1 MKILGIMK
9 RVSRFIIAVM
19 LVLPCV
25 TMSGKQTKVLK
36 IDFNNPVQERIVS
49 GVSSINVMSLLDG
62 MSTPVTMLSY
72 VQAIDAAAQDK
83 NIGMIYM
90 TPDNISAGV
99 AQVEEIRAALE
110 RFRKTGKPVVAYCRK
125 LGTQSYYLASVAD
138 KVVLDPASES
148 FITGLSSMHFFL
160 KDILDV
166 LHVDIQLIRHGK
178 YKAAGEMYTRSS
190 SSPENRQQNEE
201 LLGAMWKSM
210 SAQVV
215 ASRNFS
221 ADDLNGWIDN
231 LDLCTAQDF
240 KDKGLVDE
248 TWYID
253 EMEKYLCEQSG
264 AEKIEDVSFVKINK
278 YASKLK
284 KGSRKN
290 RIAIIY
296 ADGDIVDDGSDANVV
311 GPKLASVIRKVREDK
326 KVKAVVL
333 RVNSP
338 GGSAQAAEAIRRE
351 LQLLRAQKPVIM
363 SLGDYAASGGYWIS
377 AESDQ
382 IFIDNATVTGSIG
395 VFALIPNLGDVAG
408 KVLKVNVETTNT
420 SAHSDMMTV
429 MRKLSDEEVAFIEK
443 QIEKVYDD
451 FTSIV
456 SNGRGMKKDEVDAIG
471 QGRVWSGLDAL
482 SIGLAD
488 RNGGLQDAIAYA
500 AEKAGLDKD
509 DYRLDLYPEV
519 KEVSLLQMLSGK
531 EIEDPDELLT
541 TSVGSQV
548 SLEDLFPVL
557 ARLRE
562 LDNIMIMARMESII
576 EIR

>member
-148 FITGLSSMHFFL
+148 FITGISSMHFFL

>member
-19 LVLPCV
+19 FVLPCV

-62 MSTPVTMLSY
+62 MSSPVTMLSY

-148 FITGLSSMHFFL
+148 FITGISSMHFFL

-166 LHVDIQLIRHGK
+166 LHVDMQLIRHGK

-420 SAHSDMMTV
+420 SAHSDMMTA

-482 SIGLAD
+482 NIGLAD

-557 ARLRE
+557 AGLRE
-562 LDNIMIMARMESII
+562 LDNIMIMARMESLI

>member
-1 MKILGIMK
+1 MK

>member
-148 FITGLSSMHFFL
+148 FITGISSMHFFL

-296 ADGDIVDDGSDANVV
+296 ADGDIVDDGSDADVV

>member
-1 MKILGIMK
+1 MK

-148 FITGLSSMHFFL
+148 FITGISSMHFFL

-311 GPKLASVIRKVREDK
+311 GPKLASVLRKVREDK

-351 LQLLRAQKPVIM
+351 LHLLRAQKPVIM

>member
-1 MKILGIMK
+1 MK

-62 MSTPVTMLSY
+62 MSSPVTMLSY

-148 FITGLSSMHFFL
+148 FITGISSMHFFL

-166 LHVDIQLIRHGK
+166 LHVDMQLIRHGK

-541 TSVGSQV
+541 TSVGSQI

>member
-1 MKILGIMK
+1 MK

-19 LVLPCV
+19 FVLPCV

-148 FITGLSSMHFFL
+148 FITGISSMHFFL

-500 AEKAGLDKD
+500 AEKAGLNKD

-541 TSVGSQV
+541 TSVESQV

>member
-1 MKILGIMK
+1 MK

-62 MSTPVTMLSY
+62 MSSPVTMLSY

-148 FITGLSSMHFFL
+148 FITGISSMHFFL

-231 LDLCTAQDF
+231 LDLCTSQDF

-351 LQLLRAQKPVIM
+351 LHLLRAQKPVIM

>member
-9 RVSRFIIAVM
+9 RVSRFIIAVI

-148 FITGLSSMHFFL
+148 FITGISSMHFFL

-166 LHVDIQLIRHGK
+166 LHVDMQLIRHGK

-296 ADGDIVDDGSDANVV
+296 ADGDIVDDGSDADVV

-363 SLGDYAASGGYWIS
+363 SLGDDAASGGYWIS

-420 SAHSDMMTV
+420 SAHSDMMTA

-500 AEKAGLDKD
+500 AEKAGLNKD

-541 TSVGSQV
+541 TSVESQV

>member
-1 MKILGIMK
+1 MK

-19 LVLPCV
+19 LVLPSV

-148 FITGLSSMHFFL
+148 FITGISSMHFFL

-500 AEKAGLDKD
+500 AEKAGLNKD

-541 TSVGSQV
+541 TSVESQV

>member
-19 LVLPCV
+19 LVLPSV

-148 FITGLSSMHFFL
+148 FITGISSMHFFL

-500 AEKAGLDKD
+500 AEKAGLNKD

-541 TSVGSQV
+541 TSVESQV

>member
-1 MKILGIMK
+1 MK

-19 LVLPCV
+19 FVLPCV

-62 MSTPVTMLSY
+62 MSSPVTMLSY

-148 FITGLSSMHFFL
+148 FITGISSMHFFL

-231 LDLCTAQDF
+231 LDLCTSQDF

-351 LQLLRAQKPVIM
+351 LHLLRAQKPVIM

>member
-9 RVSRFIIAVM
+9 RISRLIIAVM
-19 LVLPCV
+19 FVLPSV

-62 MSTPVTMLSY
+62 MSSPVTMLSY

-148 FITGLSSMHFFL
+148 FITGISSMHFFL

>member
-1 MKILGIMK
+1 MK
-9 RVSRFIIAVM
+9 RISRLIIAVM
-19 LVLPCV
+19 FVLPSV

-62 MSTPVTMLSY
+62 MSSPVTMLSY

-148 FITGLSSMHFFL
+148 FITGISSMHFFL

>member
-9 RVSRFIIAVM
+9 RVSRFIIAVI

-148 FITGLSSMHFFL
+148 FITGISSMHFFL

-166 LHVDIQLIRHGK
+166 LHVDMQLIRHGK

-296 ADGDIVDDGSDANVV
+296 ADGDIVDDGSDADVV

-420 SAHSDMMTV
+420 SAHSDMMTA

-500 AEKAGLDKD
+500 AEKAGLNKD

-541 TSVGSQV
+541 TSVESQV

>member
-19 LVLPCV
+19 FVLPCV

-148 FITGLSSMHFFL
+148 FITGISSMHFFL

-500 AEKAGLDKD
+500 AEKAGLNKD

-541 TSVGSQV
+541 TSVESQV